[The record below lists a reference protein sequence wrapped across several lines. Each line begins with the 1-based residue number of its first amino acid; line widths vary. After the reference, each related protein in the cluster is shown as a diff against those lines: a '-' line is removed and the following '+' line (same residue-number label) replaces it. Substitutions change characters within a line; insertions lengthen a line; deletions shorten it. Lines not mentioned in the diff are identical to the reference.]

1 LLGNNNKTGQY
12 QLNFY
17 KNNIFRE
24 IINGDES
31 HVDAHFDEFQQVH
44 GKIYSN
50 EQEKVYRRHV
60 FKNNLR

>member
-1 LLGNNNKTGQY
+1 MLGNNNKTGQY

-31 HVDAHFDEFQQVH
+31 HVDSHFDEFQKVH

-50 EQEKVYRRHV
+50 EKEKVYRRDV
-60 FKNNLR
+60 FKKNLR